1 MFLSPEQ
8 MHLFPTQIFSNWFV
22 FVTLRWASWQSKS
35 SKATE
40 NHRSLKLFDEKKKE
54 ATSILLDEQR
64 NATYSQRTKQ
74 LVDALLSVII
84 ARSGCVVSKSLQ
96 LIDRL

>member
-1 MFLSPEQ
+1 
-8 MHLFPTQIFSNWFV
+8 MHLFSTPIFSNWLV
-22 FVTLRWASWQSKS
+22 FVTLRRASWQSRS

-54 ATSILLDEQR
+54 ATSILLDEQQ

-74 LVDALLSVII
+74 PVDALLSVMIV
-84 ARSGCVVSKSLQ
+84 RSGFVVSKSLQ